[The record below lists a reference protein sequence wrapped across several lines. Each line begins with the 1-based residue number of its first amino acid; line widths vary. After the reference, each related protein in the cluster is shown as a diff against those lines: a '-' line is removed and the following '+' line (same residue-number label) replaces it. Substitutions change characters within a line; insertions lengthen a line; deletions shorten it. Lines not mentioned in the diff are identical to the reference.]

1 VANLETSVLTLR
13 LSNKTKKM
21 LEDLSEATQR
31 TKSFLASEAIERY
44 LEIEAWQ
51 VKEIKTALI
60 EADNNE
66 FIDEKDFAELIKK
79 YAS

>member
-1 VANLETSVLTLR
+1 LETSVLTLR
-13 LSNKTKKM
+13 VSNKTKKM

-79 YAS
+79 YGS

>member
-13 LSNKTKKM
+13 VSNKTKKM

-79 YAS
+79 YGS

>member
-1 VANLETSVLTLR
+1 
-13 LSNKTKKM
+13 M

-79 YAS
+79 YVS

>member
-1 VANLETSVLTLR
+1 MANLETSVLTLR
-13 LSNKTKKM
+13 VSNKTKKM

-79 YAS
+79 YGS